1 MKITTKTG
9 LVGFLLALSALNPP
23 DGAAQVNPPKEATA
37 LPTIEERLAAIAQA
51 LKHRENQLQ
60 VEDGEALA
68 SSRKRLRLIADAT
81 RWLNGAQW
89 RDGRDFANWPN
100 NWRDFSGF
108 VDFRNQ

>member
-23 DGAAQVNPPKEATA
+23 DGAAQVNPPKEVTA

-60 VEDGEALA
+60 VEDGEASA
-68 SSRKRLRLIADAT
+68 SSRKRLRLIADST

-89 RDGRDFANWPN
+89 RDGRNFANWPN